1 MAWEDLYLSKKS
13 GNFQGYIYPWRAR
26 RNGEPA
32 FFMTDQAGWRIM
44 HRIDLQGGDGV
55 AEAPERGVFPT
66 NKGLLG
72 HIKTPS
78 SPQVGEIHG

>member
-1 MAWEDLYLSKKS
+1 
-13 GNFQGYIYPWRAR
+13 
-26 RNGEPA
+26 
-32 FFMTDQAGWRIM
+32 M